1 MSQPPTLTIWRGDK
15 KITKTVTL
23 GEQPGER
30 VASAA
35 STNKSSS
42 KLGLMLK
49 DGRDGV
55 VVAGVEPGSPAAEKG
70 MQNGDIITRAN
81 GREVKSAKDVRD
93 AVASAKSDGKSHI
106 RFLIK
111 GQNGSRFVALKMKRA

>member
-30 VASAA
+30 VTSAA

-55 VVAGVEPGSPAAEKG
+55 VVAGVEPDRPAAEKG

-81 GREVKSAKDVRD
+81 GREVKSAKDVPP
-93 AVASAKSDGKSHI
+93 DGKMGGP
-106 RFLIK
+106 RR
-111 GQNGSRFVALKMKRA
+111 QPVVRSR